1 MMIENKEIKTPMDPE
16 KFGRYE
22 IKKEIGRGGMATVY
36 HAYDPR
42 FERDVA
48 IKVLPHA
55 FLHDPQFRVR
65 FEREA
70 KMIALLEHPAI
81 VPVYD
86 FGEESEQPYI
96 VMRYMSGGSL
106 SDRIKQ
112 GPLSVEEASLIITRL
127 APALDAAHARGI
139 IHRDMKPGNILFDQY
154 GNAFI
159 SDFGIARLEGS
170 SGGATLTQGVI
181 LGTPAYMS
189 PEQIQGN
196 ELDGRSDLYALGV
209 ILYEMLSGVQPYLS
223 ETPGKVMMMHI
234 LEPVPE
240 IIKVKPDMPA
250 SINAVIEKAMA
261 KDPNQRYSTAAE
273 LGAALEAAVRG
284 EAGDTHFVTQSTRF
298 SPQADGTVV
307 SRPISQS
314 SARANYAP
322 STAAPATP
330 LAPAPAAKRRLP
342 AWAWI
347 IGILVVLGLGA
358 AVVLGGIAIFVNPG
372 LLAGAAT
379 ATSTKAAIAN
389 NPTATQV
396 KIIPPT
402 ATATVT
408 LVQPTLAPESPTIP
422 SISFVITATPTL
434 TPTTEVKTQAIGGA
448 DKVAF
453 INAND
458 IWVMNI
464 DGSQL
469 VQLTND
475 RAEKTYLRW
484 TPDGNSVVYL
494 SGKCIKMVDAAE
506 GRVDSI
512 NCFEAAD
519 SVTAFEISPDGKQV
533 AIVIDYQL
541 FLVPYDLTA
550 LQQVKSRNGL
560 TPLAVCKDN
569 MPLSN
574 LIYQSVRWSSDG
586 AKLAVNFK
594 GNDNGRR
601 VDMIRIMD
609 VSKCSSNPA
618 RLGEFPGEWFT
629 MSGYSSNPVIPNFS
643 WNGDLL
649 FVLNSFERNGGFGDL
664 YVYNTDLHKL
674 QTNTPDK
681 DSIDPIDGVCCY
693 RSPTWSPD
701 GHYLMFVFQDIRQG
715 ENSAIQLYY
724 VPFGDIGT
732 GASFTPI
739 SMPNTFFKKATENPE
754 PALRPA
760 K

>member
-1 MMIENKEIKTPMDPE
+1 MDPE

-22 IKKEIGRGGMATVY
+22 IKNEIGRGGMATVF

-65 FEREA
+65 FDREA

-127 APALDAAHARGI
+127 APAMDAAHARGI

-159 SDFGIARLEGS
+159 SDFGIARLAGS
-170 SGGATLTQGVI
+170 PSAATLTQGAI

-209 ILYEMLSGVQPYLS
+209 ILFEMLSGVQPYLS

-240 IIKVKPDMPA
+240 IIKIKADVPV
-250 SINAVIEKAMA
+250 SVNAVIEKAMA

-273 LGAALEAAVRG
+273 LGAALEAAIRGQAG
-284 EAGDTHFVTQSTRF
+284 EAHFITQPTGF
-298 SPQADGTVV
+298 TPQADGTVV
-307 SRPISQS
+307 SRPISNS

-322 STAAPATP
+322 ATAAPAATP
-330 LAPAPAAKRRLP
+330 ASVPAAKRRVP
-342 AWAWI
+342 VWAWI
-347 IGILVVLGLGA
+347 IGLLVVVGLGA
-358 AVVLGGIAIFVNPG
+358 AVVLGGLAILVKPG
-372 LLAGAAT
+372 ILAGAAT
-379 ATSTKAAIAN
+379 AN
-389 NPTATQV
+389 NPSATQP
-396 KIIPPT
+396 KIKP
-402 ATATVT
+402 ATAAATDTPVR
-408 LVQPTLAPESPTIP
+408 PTLTPASPTIP
-422 SISFVITATPTL
+422 STQPVIVAIPTL
-434 TPTTEVKTQAIGGA
+434 TATTEIKTPVIGGA

-453 INAND
+453 VNAND
-458 IWVMNI
+458 IWVMNV
-464 DGSQL
+464 DGSQP

-475 RAEKTYLRW
+475 RAEKINLRW
-484 TPDGNSVVYL
+484 TPDGNSIVYL
-494 SGKCIKMVDAAE
+494 SGKCIKMVDAVK

-519 SVTAFEISPDGKQV
+519 SLTAFEISPDGKQV
-533 AIVIDYQL
+533 AIVIDFQL
-541 FLVPYDLTA
+541 YLVPYDLTA

-560 TPLAVCKDN
+560 TPMAACKDIT
-569 MPLSN
+569 PLSN

-586 AKLAVNFK
+586 TKLAVTFK
-594 GNDNGRR
+594 GVDNGRR
-601 VDMIRIMD
+601 VDQIRVMD
-609 VSKCSSNPA
+609 VTKCNPDPA
-618 RLGEFPGEWFT
+618 RLDEFPAGWFT
-629 MSGYSSNPVIPNFS
+629 MSGYSSSPLIPNFS
-643 WNGDLL
+643 WNGEQL
-649 FVLNSFERNGGFGDL
+649 FVLNSFERNGGYGDL
-664 YVYNTDLHKL
+664 YVYNKDLHKL
-674 QTNTPDK
+674 QTNTPGK
-681 DSIDPIDGVCCY
+681 DSINPIDGVCCY

-715 ENSAIQLYY
+715 ENSVIQLYY

-732 GASFTPI
+732 GATFTPI
-739 SMPNTFFKKATENPE
+739 TMPNTFFKKATEDPQ

-760 K
+760 R